1 MVYGKIHN
9 WQKFNFT
16 FENVI
21 AGIAWMLSET
31 MVDAIQM
38 DGYLDEVLPS
48 PENFKRL
55 EHTSLVR
62 K

>member
-1 MVYGKIHN
+1 
-9 WQKFNFT
+9 
-16 FENVI
+16 
-21 AGIAWMLSET
+21 MLSET

-38 DGYLDEVLPS
+38 DSYLDEVLPS
-48 PENFKRL
+48 SENFKRL